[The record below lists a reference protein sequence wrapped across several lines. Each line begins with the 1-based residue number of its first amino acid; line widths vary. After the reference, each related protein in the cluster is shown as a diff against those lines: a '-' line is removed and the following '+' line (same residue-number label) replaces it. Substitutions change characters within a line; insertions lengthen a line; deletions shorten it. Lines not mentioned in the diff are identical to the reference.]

1 MDGAESCQVTAER
14 SRQRLWYELSVK
26 SAMDSD
32 SKEDETRIVRSTVSE
47 YSREAGIHGIKYVVE
62 SVRTNFERLVG
73 LLVGWPISAFLNLEI
88 SCMVGLFHVR
98 LTSGANQKLC

>member
-32 SKEDETRIVRSTVSE
+32 SKEDETRIVRSTASE
-47 YSREAGIHGIKYVVE
+47 YSREAGIHGIKYVGE
-62 SVRTNFERLVG
+62 SGRTNFERLVG
-73 LLVGWPISAFLNLEI
+73 GQLQICTKQFEG
-88 SCMVGLFHVR
+88 
-98 LTSGANQKLC
+98 